1 MKENNKSNV
10 NVSRRFLGYII
21 DWYVGALCTALPIAL
36 ISQKLTNTMTNQN
49 IIEFQGSYGIIAG
62 ILALL
67 FAVFYFV
74 IIPTFIYKGQTIGKR
89 ICKMKIVKKSNEDV
103 ELKNIFLR
111 QVIGVIVIEGA
122 LVTASTIWHQL
133 LTMFTRFNF
142 VTPLMY
148 AGFVITAI
156 SVCLLLFKGENRALH
171 DYIGNTKVVLCD

>member
-62 ILALL
+62 VLALL

-74 IIPTFIYKGQTIGKR
+74 IVPTFIYKGQTLGKR
-89 ICKMKIVKKSNEDV
+89 ICKMKIVKKSNE
-103 ELKNIFLR
+103 
-111 QVIGVIVIEGA
+111 
-122 LVTASTIWHQL
+122 
-133 LTMFTRFNF
+133 
-142 VTPLMY
+142 
-148 AGFVITAI
+148 
-156 SVCLLLFKGENRALH
+156 
-171 DYIGNTKVVLCD
+171 